1 MEAFSPTAPDWTGLA
16 THAHEFCCPSCNASS
31 IEATAAW
38 INRRSPV
45 LVDNRKRKWQEFYHC
60 HCGKVWWAWSNDR
73 HPNQFADRTEGKDEN
88 DLDYDSFFGYF

>member
-1 MEAFSPTAPDWTGLA
+1 
-16 THAHEFCCPSCNASS
+16 
-31 IEATAAW
+31 
-38 INRRSPV
+38 

-73 HPNQFADRTEGKDEN
+73 QPNQFADRTEGKDEN

>member
-1 MEAFSPTAPDWTGLA
+1 MA
-16 THAHEFCCPSCNASS
+16 THANEFCCPSCHASS

-73 HPNQFADRTEGKDEN
+73 TPNEFVDRTDKPNDDS